1 MYFGVVGF
9 FGVELDFPLPLV
21 DKASPLPL
29 PHLPLLLPLGRVRL
43 SFQLFGWIL
52 RGLLGV
58 FEFPGVVLGLV

>member
-9 FGVELDFPLPLV
+9 FGVELDFPPRLV

-29 PHLPLLLPLGRVRL
+29 PHLPLRLPLGRVRL

-58 FEFPGVVLGLV
+58 FAFLGVVLGLV